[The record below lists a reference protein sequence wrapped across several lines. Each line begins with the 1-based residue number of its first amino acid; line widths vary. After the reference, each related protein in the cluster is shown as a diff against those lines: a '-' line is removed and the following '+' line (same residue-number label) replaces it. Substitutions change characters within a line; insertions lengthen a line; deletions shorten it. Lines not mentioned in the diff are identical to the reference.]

1 MDPKSSRQ
9 IPATSP
15 GARAVGGAPLR
26 RRTARN
32 QPPPRRRAGPR
43 PPNWPAQR
51 RPPLLLGTGAARPV
65 PRQSLKRASQRS
77 QRRSAALSLAHF
89 SGELGGRPVVCRCWL
104 RCALASPAAPRSLRR
119 PVAAVAAPPCVLAA
133 APVAQV
139 DPTAL
144 AARQRRIRRMALTF
158 TVCCPKPFGGSLPRD
173 SMQQW

>member
-51 RPPLLLGTGAARPV
+51 RPPLLLGTGAAMPV
-65 PRQSLKRASQRS
+65 PRQSLKRSSQRS
-77 QRRSAALSLAHF
+77 QRRSAELSLVHF
-89 SGELGGRPVVCRCWL
+89 SGELGGGPVVCRCWL
-104 RCALASPAAPRSLRR
+104 RCALASPAAPRSLRK
-119 PVAAVAAPPCVLAA
+119 PVAAVAPPPGVLSAPPASQG
-133 APVAQV
+133 P
-139 DPTAL
+139 PAL
-144 AARQRRIRRMALTF
+144 GARRRIQRRIRGGALTF
-158 TVCCPKPFGGSLPRD
+158 PVCGPRRFGGGASLR
-173 SMQQW
+173 